1 MTVPTLE
8 EIISEIEFLDNW
20 EDRYKYIIDLG
31 KTSPPLKDSLKNDQN
46 KVHGCASQVWFV
58 KETKERNGETILY
71 FKGDSDAFLVKGL
84 VIILFSLFSGKSPH
98 DILEIDP
105 YKELRRLNLERN
117 LTMQRSNGLFS
128 MIKRIKEDAQIL
140 ING

>member
-1 MTVPTLE
+1 MTVPKLE
-8 EIISEIEFLDNW
+8 EIISDIEFLDNW

-31 KTSPPLKDSLKNDQN
+31 KTSPPLEDNLKNDQN

-98 DILEIDP
+98 DILKIDP
-105 YKELRRLNLERN
+105 NKELGRLNLERN
-117 LTMQRSNGLFS
+117 LTMQR
-128 MIKRIKEDAQIL
+128 
-140 ING
+140 